1 MKKYILSLLLF
12 ISVFNAYSQYKG
24 NSNKARSYLGKVE
37 LTTDLSEKE
46 ALLTDAKG
54 EVDAAIQIEK
64 NRSKADT
71 WVVRGNVYAEIA
83 KIFPQLDNDAIDKA
97 LESYDKIGTDVPTK
111 NVEIIREANAGRQNL
126 SVFFVNQAITALQG
140 SNEPN
145 YEQAY
150 ESFLNS
156 LRVNPQ
162 DTLGLLYGGFVA
174 EQLSM
179 FSEALGFYDKLMKMD
194 VLNNK
199 NSNNIYPNSINIY

>member
-83 KIFPQLDNDAIDKA
+83 KIFPQLDNDAIDMNRLHKLIEA
-97 LESYDKIGTDVPTK
+97 KSILKPGLKIKIFDLKYRKEEKVYCS
-111 NVEIIREANAGRQNL
+111 QW
-126 SVFFVNQAITALQG
+126 
-140 SNEPN
+140 
-145 YEQAY
+145 
-150 ESFLNS
+150 
-156 LRVNPQ
+156 
-162 DTLGLLYGGFVA
+162 
-174 EQLSM
+174 
-179 FSEALGFYDKLMKMD
+179 FSRYLFKKF
-194 VLNNK
+194 
-199 NSNNIYPNSINIY
+199 P